1 MRPASRIL
9 DKVLTGHLCTVT
21 APITGRCAN
30 RTLTEGLP
38 TAALGSRIVPHTI
51 KRGSKCKPH
60 VKQTTKTT
68 TSNVF
73 VQGRPITKMIDPAD
87 KGIVIK
93 GAKKVISN

>member
-1 MRPASRIL
+1 MRPAARVL
-9 DKVLTGHLCTVT
+9 DKVLTGHLCTT
-21 APITGRCAN
+21 TTKITGRCAN
-30 RTLTEGLP
+30 RTLSEGKP
-38 TAALGSRIVPHTI
+38 TAALGSRLPTHTI

-68 TSNVF
+68 TSSVF

-93 GAKKVISN
+93 GAKKVLSK